1 MKQANHKYQTSD
13 YMEWDVMLS
22 LIRKL
27 YRDGN
32 YRMSLLIGCGCFFG
46 LRISDILTLTWS
58 MLLDDDK
65 FTLNQK
71 KTNKRRTVKINSDFQ
86 QHIKQCHDALHITN
100 NNEKCFLSQ
109 KKVVYSTQR
118 INILFKEIKKKYNLK
133 IEHFST
139 HSMRKTFGR
148 KVYES
153 SGENANMALIKLSEL
168 FNHSNIAVTK
178 IYLGL
183 REKELLETYDLL
195 DFQLL
200 AHLF

>member
-1 MKQANHKYQTSD
+1 MKQAIHKYQTSD

-58 MLLDDDK
+58 MLLDDEK
-65 FTLNQK
+65 FVLNEK
-71 KTNKRRTVKINSDFQ
+71 KTNKRRVVKINADFQ
-86 QHIKQCHDALHITN
+86 QHIKQCHDALGIKN
-100 NNEKCFLSQ
+100 DSEKCFLSQ

-118 INILFKEIKKKYNLK
+118 INVLFKEIKRTYNLK

-139 HSMRKTFGR
+139 HTMRKTFGR
-148 KVYES
+148 KVFES
-153 SGENANMALIKLSEL
+153 AGENANMALMRLSEL
-168 FNHSNIAVTK
+168 FNHSNVSVTK
-178 IYLGL
+178 IYLGI

-195 DFQLL
+195 DF
-200 AHLF
+200 

>member
-1 MKQANHKYQTSD
+1 MKQEIHKYQTSD

-65 FTLNQK
+65 FTLNEK
-71 KTNKRRTVKINSDFQ
+71 KTNKRRVVKINADFQ
-86 QHIKQCHDALHITN
+86 QHIKQCHDALGIKN
-100 NNEKCFLSQ
+100 DSEKCFLSQ

-118 INILFKEIKKKYNLK
+118 INVLFKEIKRKYNLK

-139 HSMRKTFGR
+139 HTMRKTFGR
-148 KVYES
+148 KVFES
-153 SGENANMALIKLSEL
+153 AGENANMALMRLSEL
-168 FNHSNIAVTK
+168 FNHSNVSVTK
-178 IYLGL
+178 IYLGI

-195 DFQLL
+195 DF
-200 AHLF
+200 

>member
-1 MKQANHKYQTSD
+1 MKQAIHKYKTSD
-13 YMEWDVMLS
+13 YLEWDTAMS

-27 YRDGN
+27 FKDRN
-32 YRMSLLIGCGCFFG
+32 YRMSLLVGCGCFFG

-58 MLLDDDK
+58 MLLNDDK
-65 FTLNQK
+65 FTINEK

-86 QHIKQCHDALHITN
+86 QHIKQCHDALRIKN
-100 NNEKCFLSQ
+100 DNEKCFLSQ

-153 SGENANMALIKLSEL
+153 SGENANMALMKLSEL
-168 FNHSNIAVTK
+168 FNHSNVGITK
-178 IYLGL
+178 IYLGI
-183 REKELLETYDLL
+183 REQELLETYDLL
-195 DFQLL
+195 DF
-200 AHLF
+200 

>member
-1 MKQANHKYQTSD
+1 MKQAILKYQTSD
-13 YMEWDVMLS
+13 YLEWDTAMS

-27 YRDGN
+27 FKDRN
-32 YRMSLLIGCGCFFG
+32 YRISLLVGCGCFFG

-58 MLLDDDK
+58 MLLNDDK
-65 FTLNQK
+65 FTINEK
-71 KTNKRRTVKINSDFQ
+71 KTNKRRVVKINADFQ
-86 QHIKQCHDALHITN
+86 QHIRKCHDALHIKN
-100 NNEKCFLSQ
+100 DNEKCFLSQ

-148 KVYES
+148 KVFES
-153 SGENANMALIKLSEL
+153 AGENANMALMRLSEL
-168 FNHSNIAVTK
+168 FNHSNVSVTK
-178 IYLGL
+178 IYLGI

-195 DFQLL
+195 DF
-200 AHLF
+200 

>member
-1 MKQANHKYQTSD
+1 MKQINHRYQTSD

-65 FTLNQK
+65 FTLNEK
-71 KTNKRRTVKINSDFQ
+71 KTNKRRVVKINLDFQ

-100 NNEKCFLSQ
+100 DNEKCFLSQ

-195 DFQLL
+195 DF
-200 AHLF
+200 

>member
-58 MLLDDDK
+58 ILLNDDK
-65 FTLNQK
+65 FTLNEK
-71 KTNKRRTVKINSDFQ
+71 KTNKRRVVKINADFQ
-86 QHIKQCHDALHITN
+86 QHIKQCHDALRIKN
-100 NNEKCFLSQ
+100 DNEKCFLSQ

-153 SGENANMALIKLSEL
+153 SGENANMALMRLSEL
-168 FNHSNIAVTK
+168 FNHSNVGITK
-178 IYLGL
+178 IYLGI

-195 DFQLL
+195 DF
-200 AHLF
+200 

>member
-1 MKQANHKYQTSD
+1 MNVMKQAIHKYQTSD

-46 LRISDILTLTWS
+46 LRISDILTLTWY

-65 FTLNQK
+65 FTLNEK
-71 KTNKRRTVKINSDFQ
+71 KTNKRRVVKINADFQ

-100 NNEKCFLSQ
+100 DNEKCFLSQ
-109 KKVVYSTQR
+109 KKMVYSTQR
-118 INILFKEIKKKYNLK
+118 INVLFKEIKKKYNLK

-139 HSMRKTFGR
+139 HTMRKTFGR
-148 KVYES
+148 KVFES
-153 SGENANMALIKLSEL
+153 AGENANMALMRLSEL
-168 FNHSNIAVTK
+168 FNHSNVSVTK
-178 IYLGL
+178 ISLGI

-195 DFQLL
+195 DF
-200 AHLF
+200 

>member
-1 MKQANHKYQTSD
+1 MKQAIHKYQTSD
-13 YMEWDVMLS
+13 YLEWDTAMS

-27 YRDGN
+27 FKDRN

-46 LRISDILTLTWS
+46 LRISDILTLSWS

-65 FTLNQK
+65 FTLNEK

-86 QHIKQCHDALHITN
+86 RHIKHCHDALHITN
-100 NNEKCFLSQ
+100 DDEKCFLS
-109 KKVVYSTQR
+109 KKKMVYSTQR

-153 SGENANMALIKLSEL
+153 SGENVNMALIKLSEI
-168 FNHSNIAVTK
+168 FNHSNISITK
-178 IYLGL
+178 IYLGI

-195 DFQLL
+195 DF
-200 AHLF
+200 

>member
-1 MKQANHKYQTSD
+1 MKQAILKYQTSD
-13 YMEWDVMLS
+13 YLEWDTAMS

-27 YRDGN
+27 FKDRN

-46 LRISDILTLTWS
+46 LRISDILTLSWS

-65 FTLNQK
+65 FTLNEK

-86 QHIKQCHDALHITN
+86 RHIKHCHDALHITN
-100 NNEKCFLSQ
+100 DDEKCFLS
-109 KKVVYSTQR
+109 KKKMVYSTQR

-153 SGENANMALIKLSEL
+153 SGENANMALIKLSEI
-168 FNHSNIAVTK
+168 FNHSNISITK
-178 IYLGL
+178 IYLGI

-195 DFQLL
+195 DF
-200 AHLF
+200 

>member
-1 MKQANHKYQTSD
+1 MKQAVHRYQTSD

-65 FTLNQK
+65 FALNEK
-71 KTNKRRTVKINSDFQ
+71 KTNKRRVVKINADFQ
-86 QHIKQCHDALHITN
+86 QHIKHCHDALDIKN
-100 NNEKCFLSQ
+100 DSEKCFLSQ

-118 INILFKEIKKKYNLK
+118 INVLLKMIKKQYNLK

-139 HSMRKTFGR
+139 HTFRKTFGR
-148 KVYES
+148 KVFES
-153 SGENANMALIKLSEL
+153 AGENANMALMRLSEL
-168 FNHSNIAVTK
+168 FNYSNVSVTK
-178 IYLGL
+178 IYLGI

-195 DFQLL
+195 DF
-200 AHLF
+200 

>member
-1 MKQANHKYQTSD
+1 MKQAVHKYQTSD

-58 MLLDDDK
+58 MLLNDDK
-65 FTLNQK
+65 FTLNEK
-71 KTNKRRTVKINSDFQ
+71 KTNKRRVVKINADFQ
-86 QHIKQCHDALHITN
+86 QHIRKCHDALTIKN
-100 NNEKCFLSQ
+100 DDEKCFLSQ

-118 INILFKEIKKKYNLK
+118 INVLFKEIKRKYNLK

-139 HSMRKTFGR
+139 HTMRKTFGR
-148 KVYES
+148 KVFES
-153 SGENANMALIKLSEL
+153 AGENANMALMRLSEL
-168 FNHSNIAVTK
+168 FRHSNVSVTK
-178 IYLGL
+178 IYLGI

-195 DFQLL
+195 DF
-200 AHLF
+200 

>member
-58 MLLDDDK
+58 MLLNDDK
-65 FTLNQK
+65 FTLNEK
-71 KTNKRRTVKINSDFQ
+71 KTNKRRVVKINADFQ
-86 QHIKQCHDALHITN
+86 QYIKQCHDALRIKN
-100 NNEKCFLSQ
+100 DNEKCFLSQ

-153 SGENANMALIKLSEL
+153 SGENANMALMRLSEL
-168 FNHSNIAVTK
+168 FNHSNVGITK
-178 IYLGL
+178 IYLGI

-195 DFQLL
+195 DF
-200 AHLF
+200 

>member
-1 MKQANHKYQTSD
+1 MKQAIHKYQTSD

-65 FTLNQK
+65 FTLNEK
-71 KTNKRRTVKINSDFQ
+71 KTNKRRVVKINVDFQ
-86 QHIKQCHDALHITN
+86 QHIKQCHDALGIKN
-100 NNEKCFLSQ
+100 NGEKCFLSQ

-118 INILFKEIKKKYNLK
+118 INVLLKQIKKQYNLK

-139 HSMRKTFGR
+139 HTFRKTFGR

-153 SGENANMALIKLSEL
+153 SGENANMALIKLSEI
-168 FNHSNIAVTK
+168 FNHSNISITK
-178 IYLGL
+178 IYLGI

-195 DFQLL
+195 DF
-200 AHLF
+200 